1 MAKDKTIYT
10 CTECG
15 GISPKWLGK
24 CPHCNAWNTL
34 IESVEESASPVK
46 NRYNQRQGLARASEL
61 TALADIDATDM
72 ERTPT
77 GHEELDRVLGG
88 GIVEGGVVL
97 IGGDPGIGKSTLL
110 LQALDS
116 MQRAFDR
123 TAAAGERGGGA
134 ASAGPPQA
142 RPAPSGGRE
151 LHAVSERGGKA
162 ASAGPP
168 QARPAPPGGRE
179 PHAAGERGGGAASA
193 GPPQARPAPSG
204 GREPHAV
211 GERGGTLY
219 VTGEESGA
227 QIALRSRRLG
237 LEGSQVKVLAEIQLE
252 KILATLEA
260 TQPAIAVIDSIQ
272 TVYSDQLTSAP
283 GSVAQVRECAAHLT
297 RLAKASGICIVL
309 VGHVT
314 KEGALAGPR
323 VLEHMVDTVLYF
335 EGDTHSSF
343 RLVRAIKNRF
353 GAVNEIGVFA
363 MTEKGLKGV
372 SNPSAIFL
380 SQHSEAVPGSCVMV
394 TLEGT
399 RPMLVEIQ
407 ALVDSGGPSPRRL
420 SVGLDRDRLA
430 MLLAVLHRHAGV
442 ACMDQ
447 DVFVNAVGGVRISE
461 PAADLAVML
470 AITSSLRGKPL
481 PKGFIAFGEVGLAGE
496 VRPAP
501 RGQERL
507 KEAAKLGFSVA
518 IVPKA
523 NAPKKNDKAFEGLTI
538 HAVERIEQALDVVRS
553 LQ

>member
-1 MAKDKTIYT
+1 MSKEKSVFV

-15 GISPKWLGK
+15 GTSPRWLGK
-24 CPHCNAWNTL
+24 CPQCGAWNTL
-34 IESVEESASPVK
+34 NETAAQPQGQRHRYTAAPRGALHAAQPVAPLAAIEAS
-46 NRYNQRQGLARASEL
+46 
-61 TALADIDATDM
+61 DF

-77 GHEELDRVLGG
+77 GLDELDRVLGG
-88 GIVEGGVVL
+88 GVVEGAVVL

-110 LQALDS
+110 LQALDAL
-116 MQRAFDR
+116 QR
-123 TAAAGERGGGA
+123 TG
-134 ASAGPPQA
+134 
-142 RPAPSGGRE
+142 
-151 LHAVSERGGKA
+151 LT
-162 ASAGPP
+162 
-168 QARPAPPGGRE
+168 
-179 PHAAGERGGGAASA
+179 
-193 GPPQARPAPSG
+193 
-204 GREPHAV
+204 
-211 GERGGTLY
+211 TLY

-227 QIALRSRRLG
+227 QVALRSRRLG
-237 LEGSQVKVLAEIQLE
+237 LDHSMVNVLAETQLE
-252 KILATLEA
+252 KILATIEQ

-272 TVYSDQLTSAP
+272 TVYSEELSSAP

-297 RLAKASGICIVL
+297 RAAKASGVAIVL

-363 MTEKGLKGV
+363 MTERGLKGV
-372 SNPSAIFL
+372 ANPSAIFL
-380 SQHSEAVPGSCVMV
+380 SQHAEPVPGSCVLV

-399 RPMLVEIQ
+399 RPLLVEIQ

-442 ACMDQ
+442 ACADQ

-461 PAADLAVML
+461 PAADLAVLL
-470 AITSSLRGKPL
+470 AITSSLRARPM

-507 KEAAKLGFSVA
+507 REAAKLGFTVA
-518 IVPKA
+518 LVPKA
-523 NAPKKNDKAFEGLTI
+523 NAPKKPIDGLVI
-538 HAVERIEQALDVVRS
+538 HAVERVDQAMEVLRQ

>member
-1 MAKDKTIYT
+1 MAKDKSIFT
-10 CTECG
+10 CTDCG
-15 GISPKWLGK
+15 GTTPRWLGK
-24 CPHCNAWNTL
+24 CPACGAWNTL
-34 IESVEESASPVK
+34 IESTVDSSGNSK
-46 NRYNQRQGLARASEL
+46 NRYTSQFQALAKTSEL
-61 TALADIDATDM
+61 TKLGDIEATDIDRTAT
-72 ERTPT
+72 
-77 GHEELDRVLGG
+77 GLEELDRALGG
-88 GIVEGGVVL
+88 GVVEGGVVL

-110 LQALDS
+110 LQALDAL
-116 MQRAFDR
+116 QRK
-123 TAAAGERGGGA
+123 GMN
-134 ASAGPPQA
+134 
-142 RPAPSGGRE
+142 
-151 LHAVSERGGKA
+151 
-162 ASAGPP
+162 
-168 QARPAPPGGRE
+168 
-179 PHAAGERGGGAASA
+179 
-193 GPPQARPAPSG
+193 
-204 GREPHAV
+204 
-211 GERGGTLY
+211 TLY

-227 QIALRSRRLG
+227 QVALRSRRLG
-237 LEGSQVKVLAEIQLE
+237 LDNSQVQVLAEIQLE
-252 KILATLEA
+252 KILATLQTER
-260 TQPAIAVIDSIQ
+260 PNIAVIDSIQ

-297 RLAKASGICIVL
+297 RAAKATGTAIVL

-343 RLVRAIKNRF
+343 RLIRAIKNRF

-380 SQHSEAVPGSCVMV
+380 SQHEEPVAGSCVMV

-399 RPMLVEIQ
+399 RPLLVEIQ

-420 SVGLDRDRLA
+420 SVGLERDRLA

-507 KEAAKLGFSVA
+507 KEAAKLGFTVA
-518 IVPKA
+518 VVPKA
-523 NAPKKNDKAFEGLTI
+523 NAPKKNDKNFEGLTI
-538 HAVERIEQALDVVRS
+538 YPVDRIEDAMNCVRG
-553 LQ
+553 L

>member
-1 MAKDKTIYT
+1 VSKPKSIYT
-10 CTECG
+10 CNECG
-15 GISPKWLGK
+15 GTSPKWLGK

-34 IESVEESASPVK
+34 IESVAEAPSKHRYQSLAAAQPVATLSEIEASDVD
-46 NRYNQRQGLARASEL
+46 RQ
-61 TALADIDATDM
+61 
-72 ERTPT
+72 PT
-77 GHEELDRVLGG
+77 GIDELDRVLGG
-88 GIVEGGVVL
+88 GIVAGGVVL

-116 MQRAFDR
+116 LSRNLR
-123 TAAAGERGGGA
+123 
-134 ASAGPPQA
+134 
-142 RPAPSGGRE
+142 
-151 LHAVSERGGKA
+151 
-162 ASAGPP
+162 
-168 QARPAPPGGRE
+168 
-179 PHAAGERGGGAASA
+179 
-193 GPPQARPAPSG
+193 
-204 GREPHAV
+204 
-211 GERGGTLY
+211 TLY

-227 QIALRSRRLG
+227 QVALRSRRLG
-237 LEGSQVKVLAEIQLE
+237 LDGSQVRVVAEIQLE
-252 KILATLEA
+252 KISATIEA
-260 TQPAIAVIDSIQ
+260 EQPAVCVIDSIQ

-283 GSVAQVRECAAHLT
+283 GSVAQVRECAAQLT
-297 RLAKASGICIVL
+297 RIAKSSGTAIVL

-323 VLEHMVDTVLYF
+323 VLEHIVDTVLYF

-372 SNPSAIFL
+372 ANPSAIFL
-380 SQHSEAVPGSCVMV
+380 STHGEPVPGSCVLV

-430 MLLAVLHRHAGV
+430 MMLAVMHRHAGI

-470 AITSSLRGKPL
+470 AIQSSLRGRPL
-481 PKGFIAFGEVGLAGE
+481 PRGFIAFGEVGLAGE

-518 IVPKA
+518 VVPKA
-523 NAPKKNDKAFEGLTI
+523 NAPKKPIEGLTI
-538 HAVERIEQALDVVRS
+538 HAVERIEQAVDLARS
-553 LQ
+553 L